1 MPYEDR
7 VCQSSTTKY
16 AFAERTSMPESTM
29 KYAID
34 KNSDVSKVWLCEEG
48 TECHCQ
54 EDNKTCHHQDDKEAS
69 HCKQSLSVKTT
80 TKFVIFRTVYFKV
93 TRSMVEVV
101 ARGGMI
107 YISSQGRRVTFGD
120 DRRLNSHHSRSY
132 FCSYIITW
140 SLFLFPL
147 PQVLNKIKLLT
158 FSN

>member
-1 MPYEDR
+1 MKTEFARAQRPSMPLLNEQ
-7 VCQSSTTKY
+7 VCQSS
-16 AFAERTSMPESTM
+16 AM

-54 EDNKTCHHQDDKEAS
+54 EDNKTCHHQDNKEAC

>member
-1 MPYEDR
+1 MKTEFARAQRPSMPLLNEQ
-7 VCQSSTTKY
+7 VCQSS
-16 AFAERTSMPESTM
+16 AM

-54 EDNKTCHHQDDKEAS
+54 EDNKTCHHQDNKEAC

-107 YISSQGRRVTFGD
+107 YISSQGHRVSFGD
-120 DRRLNSHHSRSY
+120 DRRY
-132 FCSYIITW
+132 FCSYIIT
-140 SLFLFPL
+140 
-147 PQVLNKIKLLT
+147 
-158 FSN
+158 